1 MTAPNRK
8 YLVATDVGG
17 TCTDTIVFAA
27 GEPVQIGKTLST
39 PPDFS
44 IGVMDSIG
52 AAAKAMGISLSDLLA
67 QTALFMHGST
77 VVDNTILTRDGA
89 RTGLITTRG
98 FEDTVLTTRGA
109 YGRWGGL
116 SEDRVK
122 HPVKTERALPLVDT
136 DCIVGVAERADY
148 KGAVLRDLDEVEA
161 ERAIRFLIGE
171 KRVEALAVAFLWSFY
186 NPENERKVRS
196 IIKRIAPAVYCTLSS
211 EIAPIPGEYER
222 SSTTVINAYAG
233 RIASDYLHSLQ
244 NLLQKAGYR
253 GPVMVMQGYGGLLP
267 AQEAADR
274 SIGMLECGPAAGVI
288 GSRVL
293 GEVLGQAN
301 VIATDMGGTT
311 FKVSVIQNGEI
322 EYAREP
328 MVDRFHYTQP
338 KIEVVSIGSGGG
350 SIVWLE
356 ESTKVP
362 RVGPRSA
369 GANPGPVC
377 YGFGGTEPTLTDV
390 FMLIGYMDPNVFLGG
405 TMRLDAAGA
414 RRIFEEK
421 IARPLGL
428 DVEEAAFGVYRV
440 ATAQISDLIHEIT
453 VERGLDP
460 RDFVLHCFGGSCGIV
475 AGMFGAEL
483 GVKRMIIPYTASV
496 NCAFGLVSADIVHEY
511 AVSKML
517 PVPSPAEEI
526 NQIYAPMIE
535 NARKQLKEEG
545 FVGDKVKLEWSIDLR
560 YSRQVHEVTT
570 TVRGAT
576 PLDQAGATKLVA
588 DFEALYERKYGR
600 GSAFREAGIE
610 MTMFRLT
617 ARGLFERPRLEPLP
631 LAGKDCAGAKI
642 DRRPIFVDARNGM
655 TEADIYDF
663 GRLSPGNI
671 VRGPAVIHTPITTIV
686 LQAKQRG
693 TLDPYRNVL
702 IDFDA

>member
-1 MTAPNRK
+1 MTAAKRK
-8 YLVATDVGG
+8 YMVATDVGG

-27 GEPVQIGKTLST
+27 GEPVHLGKTLST

-44 IGVMDSIG
+44 IGVMDSIRS
-52 AAAKAMGISLSDLLA
+52 AAESMGISPSDLLS
-67 QTALFMHGST
+67 QTSLFMHGST
-77 VVDNTILTRDGA
+77 VVDNAILTRDGA

-122 HPVKTERALPLVDT
+122 HPVKTERAPPLVDA
-136 DCIVGVAERADY
+136 DCIVGLAERADY
-148 KGAVLRDLDEVEA
+148 KGAVLQKLDEAAAEA
-161 ERAIRFLIGE
+161 AIRFLIADKG
-171 KRVEALAVAFLWSFY
+171 VEALAVSFLWSFY
-186 NPENERKVRS
+186 NADNERKV
-196 IIKRIAPAVYCTLSS
+196 KKLAERIAPSVYCTLSS

-233 RIASDYLHSLQ
+233 RITNSYLHSLQ
-244 NLLQKAGYR
+244 ALLEEAGYR

-293 GEVLGQAN
+293 GELLGQSD

-328 MVDRFHYTQP
+328 MVDRFHYMQP

-356 ESTKVP
+356 DGTGAP
-362 RVGPRSA
+362 RIGPRSA
-369 GANPGPVC
+369 GARPGPVC
-377 YGFGGTEPTLTDV
+377 YGLGGNEPTLTDV
-390 FMLIGYMDPNVFLGG
+390 FMLIGYMDPNIFLGG
-405 TMRLDAAGA
+405 AMRLDGANA
-414 RRIFEEK
+414 RRVFDEK
-421 IARPLGL
+421 IATPLGMG
-428 DVEEAAFGVYRV
+428 VEEAAFGIYRV

-460 RDFVLHCFGGSCGIV
+460 RDFILHAFGGSCGIV

-483 GVKRMIIPYTASV
+483 NVKKMVVPYTASV

-511 AVSKML
+511 SRTTIL
-517 PVPSPAEEI
+517 SVPSPPQAI
-526 NQIYAPMIE
+526 NEIYAPMIE
-535 NARKQLKEEG
+535 RARRQLKEEG
-545 FVGDKVKLEWSIDLR
+545 FAGEKVKLEWSIDLR

-570 TVRGAT
+570 IVRGRT
-576 PLDQAGATKLVA
+576 PLDEGGLAQLVT
-588 DFEALYERKYGR
+588 DFEAQYERKYGR

-610 MTMFRLT
+610 LTMFRLT
-617 ARGLFERPRLEPLP
+617 ARGLIDRPRLEPQP
-631 LAGKDCAGAKI
+631 LAGIDALHAKI
-642 DRRPIFVDARNGM
+642 GRRPVFVDANNGM
-655 TEADIYDF
+655 AQADIYDF
-663 GRLSPGNI
+663 GKLAPGN
-671 VRGPAVIHTPITTIV
+671 VVPGPAVIHTPITTIV

-693 TLDPYRNVL
+693 TMDGYRNVL

>member
-1 MTAPNRK
+1 MTAAKRK
-8 YLVATDVGG
+8 YMVATDVGG

-27 GEPVQIGKTLST
+27 GEPVHLGKTLST

-44 IGVMDSIG
+44 IGVMDSIRS
-52 AAAKAMGISLSDLLA
+52 AAESMGISPSDLLS
-67 QTALFMHGST
+67 QTSLFMHGST
-77 VVDNTILTRDGA
+77 VVDNAILTRDGA

-122 HPVKTERALPLVDT
+122 HPVKTERAPPLVDA
-136 DCIVGVAERADY
+136 DCIVGLAERADY
-148 KGAVLRDLDEVEA
+148 KGAVLQKLDEAAAEA
-161 ERAIRFLIGE
+161 AIRFLIADKG
-171 KRVEALAVAFLWSFY
+171 VEALAVSFLWSFY
-186 NPENERKVRS
+186 NADNERKV
-196 IIKRIAPAVYCTLSS
+196 KKLAERIAPSVYCTLSS

-233 RIASDYLHSLQ
+233 RITNSYLHSLQ
-244 NLLQKAGYR
+244 ALLEEAGYR

-293 GEVLGQAN
+293 GELLGQSD

-328 MVDRFHYTQP
+328 MVDRFHYMQP

-356 ESTKVP
+356 DGTGAP
-362 RVGPRSA
+362 RIGPRSA
-369 GANPGPVC
+369 GARPGPVC
-377 YGFGGTEPTLTDV
+377 YGLGGNEPTLTDV
-390 FMLIGYMDPNVFLGG
+390 FMLIGYMDPNIFLGG
-405 TMRLDAAGA
+405 AMRLDGANA
-414 RRIFEEK
+414 RRVFDEK
-421 IARPLGL
+421 IATPLGMG
-428 DVEEAAFGVYRV
+428 VEEAAFGIYRV

-460 RDFVLHCFGGSCGIV
+460 RDFVLHAFGGSCGIV

-483 GVKRMIIPYTASV
+483 NVKKMVVPYTASV

-511 AVSKML
+511 SRTTIL
-517 PVPSPAEEI
+517 PAPAPPQAINEI
-526 NQIYAPMIE
+526 YEPMIGR
-535 NARKQLKEEG
+535 ARRQLKEEG
-545 FVGDKVKLEWSIDLR
+545 FAGEKVKLEWSIDLR

-570 TVRGAT
+570 IVRGHT
-576 PLDQAGATKLVA
+576 PLDEGGLAQLVS
-588 DFEALYERKYGR
+588 DFEAQYERKYGK

-617 ARGLFERPRLEPLP
+617 ARGLIDRPRLEPQP
-631 LAGKDCAGAKI
+631 LAGIDASHAKI
-642 DRRPIFVDARNGM
+642 GRRPVFVDANNGM
-655 TEADIYDF
+655 AEADIYDF
-663 GRLSPGNI
+663 GKLAPGN
-671 VRGPAVIHTPITTIV
+671 VVPGPAVIHTPITTIV

-693 TLDPYRNVL
+693 TVDGYRNVL